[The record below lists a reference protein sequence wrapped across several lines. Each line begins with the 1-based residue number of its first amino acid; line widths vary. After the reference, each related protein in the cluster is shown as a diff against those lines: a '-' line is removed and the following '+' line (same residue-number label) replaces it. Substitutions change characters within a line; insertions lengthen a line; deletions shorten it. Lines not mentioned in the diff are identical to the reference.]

1 MAQDFCRLLFI
12 LNFLRG
18 HFISTLT
25 LNIETSF
32 EYQHKIQETKDG
44 RGRKE
49 DQSVSET
56 FEREDV
62 FSNTSSYFPSKQNIE
77 EKKSL
82 FSHFCLLPFN
92 FLQQTAVIGQ
102 TVFTPTTMTQAGHLA
117 FVNLFRSIE
126 ITETDAPW
134 LFKGL
139 PSERFSTA
147 YAMVG
152 VKQTASHLLCQLNII
167 KYENERISQVRSK
180 IMAKQ
185 SMSYL
190 QPCKAN
196 SFKLAL

>member
-1 MAQDFCRLLFI
+1 
-12 LNFLRG
+12 
-18 HFISTLT
+18 
-25 LNIETSF
+25 
-32 EYQHKIQETKDG
+32 
-44 RGRKE
+44 
-49 DQSVSET
+49 
-56 FEREDV
+56 
-62 FSNTSSYFPSKQNIE
+62 
-77 EKKSL
+77 
-82 FSHFCLLPFN
+82 
-92 FLQQTAVIGQ
+92 
-102 TVFTPTTMTQAGHLA
+102 MTQAGHLA

-180 IMAKQ
+180 FMAKQ

-196 SFKLAL
+196 SFKPALWHFPFSARHATEWDSCHIIRHVISEWHFSEMVCKTWLNVMWDIVCFWAKITVELCVKYIITLLKFRLITLGCMLWKCGTKQQVLQILSKPTISTHKILGYSI